1 LTEGRSADRIGGPQ
15 AALVPGEHPP
25 GTGPGEVHPGDR
37 EFEELLEVQDHLQ
50 EELER
55 VRSVLEGTDLREL
68 MRVLRARRGTDGSE
82 AMSEVLHHVE
92 QALRA
97 LKVSDSELRREQ
109 GTAPVT
115 LALDG
120 LPDLP
125 PFMARFLAERAE
137 APGFTWEVADD
148 PIRGWIVR
156 WKEFAAQ
163 GTVRG
168 SGQIYE
174 RPYAWLD
181 E

>member
-1 LTEGRSADRIGGPQ
+1 MTDGPRRPPEVGAP
-15 AALVPGEHPP
+15 AALAPDAIAHRPGAE
-25 GTGPGEVHPGDR
+25 GSLPGDG
-37 EFEELLEVQDHLQ
+37 EFHELLEIQGQLQ
-50 EELER
+50 EELEG
-55 VRSVLEGTDLREL
+55 VRAALEGEDLREL
-68 MRVLRARRGTDGSE
+68 LRILRAQRGTDGSG
-82 AMSEVLHHVE
+82 ALGEVLHHVE

-97 LKVSDSELRREQ
+97 LKVSESELRREQ
-109 GTAPVT
+109 GTHPVT
-115 LALDG
+115 LSLDG

-137 APGFTWEVADD
+137 APGFTWAVADD

-181 E
+181 D

>member
-1 LTEGRSADRIGGPQ
+1 MGDRLAPEGGGG
-15 AALVPGEHPP
+15 VPVTVAPEAVLQERN
-25 GTGPGEVHPGDR
+25 TGEVFPGDLA
-37 EFEELLEVQDHLQ
+37 FQHLLEVQEHLQ
-50 EELER
+50 GELEGIR
-55 VRSVLEGTDLREL
+55 AVLEGGDLREL
-68 MRVLRARRGTDGSE
+68 MRVLRARRGADGSE
-82 AMSEVLHHVE
+82 VIGEVLHHVE

-97 LKVSDSELRREQ
+97 LKVADSELRREQ
-109 GTAPVT
+109 GTAPIT

-137 APGFTWEVADD
+137 APGFTWEVCDD

>member
-1 LTEGRSADRIGGPQ
+1 MTEGRTG
-15 AALVPGEHPP
+15 PP
-25 GTGPGEVHPGDR
+25 GGRSAVVPEPPDPATAGLDPRPGHE
-37 EFEELLEVQDHLQ
+37 EFEALLELQ
-50 EELER
+50 ERLQGTLEE
-55 VRSVLEGTDLREL
+55 VRSALEDPGLRDLLRT
-68 MRVLRARRGTDGSE
+68 LRARRGTDRSE
-82 AMSEVLHHVE
+82 ALGEVLRHVE

-97 LKVSDSELRREQ
+97 LKVSESELRREQ
-109 GTAPVT
+109 GAAPVT

-137 APGFTWEVADD
+137 APGFTWEVTDD

>member
-1 LTEGRSADRIGGPQ
+1 MGDGLIPEVSADPR
-15 AALVPGEHPP
+15 AAVVPGDLPAVGNPLDAHA
-25 GTGPGEVHPGDR
+25 GDR
-37 EFEELLEVQDHLQ
+37 AFEELLEIQNQLQ

-55 VRSVLEGTDLREL
+55 VRAVLEGTDLREL
-68 MRVLRARRGTDGSE
+68 VRVLRARRGTDGAE
-82 AMSEVLHHVE
+82 VVGEVLHHVE

-109 GTAPVT
+109 GTAPVK

-137 APGFTWEVADD
+137 APGFTWEVTDD

-181 E
+181 D